1 VAALASAAEIPPG
14 GEGVI
19 KATIN
24 TRGRSGQITKTV
36 TVETSDP
43 DNETVRLMLKGSILV
58 EAALE
63 PRSLNIGRIG
73 KGETVTKSA
82 KLVARDPAKVK
93 LTKVEVVEPA
103 DGLSAKLVPGEG
115 GDAVE
120 VTFKA
125 AKIGPVRSRLKVLT
139 SSDKRPELELPIYGM
154 VLGNWELTPRTVS
167 FAAPEEA
174 AATEPAKAVLKIAA
188 RNKTPFRVT
197 KAVDA
202 EGNVTT
208 KVSKT
213 PEGFEIALTLSKV
226 PEKRQ
231 GVVTITT
238 NDPDEPTIEAR
249 YFIRRTRPGGLSPHP
264 VKSLPHDFAAPSGP
278 QKGPLRPRPA
288 LPPPP
293 TE

>member
-1 VAALASAAEIPPG
+1 MAALASAAEIPPG

-43 DNETVRLMLKGSILV
+43 DNETVRLMLKGTILV

-63 PRSLNIGRIG
+63 PRSLNVGRIG

-82 KLVARDPAKVK
+82 KLVARDPAAVK
-93 LTKVEVVEPA
+93 ITKVEIVEPA
-103 DGLSAKLVPGEG
+103 DGLTAKLVKADGV
-115 GDAVE
+115 DTVE
-120 VTFKA
+120 VSFKA
-125 AKIGPVRSRLKVLT
+125 SKIGPVRGRLKVLV

-167 FAAPEEA
+167 FAAPEGET
-174 AATEPAKAVLKIAA
+174 TEPAKAVLKITA
-188 RNKTPFRVT
+188 RSKTPFRVT

-208 KVSKT
+208 KISKT
-213 PEGFEIALTLSKV
+213 ADGFEVALTLAKA

-238 NDPDEPTIEAR
+238 TDPDEPTIEAR
-249 YFIRRTRPGGLSPHP
+249 YFIRRTRPGGVTPRP
-264 VKSLPHDFAAPSGP
+264 MKSLRQELGTPN
-278 QKGPLRPRPA
+278 GPLRPRPA
-288 LPPPP
+288 PPPPP

>member
-1 VAALASAAEIPPG
+1 MAALASAAEIPPG

-43 DNETVRLMLKGSILV
+43 DNETVRLVLRGTILV

-63 PRSLNIGRIG
+63 PRTLNVGRIG
-73 KGETVTKSA
+73 RGETVTKSA
-82 KLVARDPAKVK
+82 KLVARDPTKVK
-93 LTKVEVVEPA
+93 LTKVELAEPA
-103 DGLSAKLVPGEG
+103 DGVTAKLVHGED

-125 AKIGPVRSRLKVLT
+125 SKIGPVRSRLKVLT
-139 SSDKRPELELPIYGM
+139 SSEKRPELELPIYGM
-154 VLGNWELTPRTVS
+154 VLGNWELAPRTVS
-167 FAAPEEA
+167 FASPEEGA
-174 AATEPAKAVLKIAA
+174 ATTEPAKAVLKVTA
-188 RNKTPFRVT
+188 RNATAFGVN

-213 PEGFEIALTLSKV
+213 ADGFEIELTLVKV
-226 PEKRQ
+226 PERRQ
-231 GVVTITT
+231 GVITITT

-249 YFIRRTRPGGLSPHP
+249 YFIRRSRPGGLQPHP
-264 VKSLPHDFAAPSGP
+264 VKSLRRELVPPNSPHI
-278 QKGPLRPRPA
+278 PRPA
-288 LPPPP
+288 SPPPP

>member
-1 VAALASAAEIPPG
+1 MAALASAAEIPPG

-43 DNETVRLMLKGSILV
+43 DNETIRLMLKGTILV

-63 PRSLNIGRIG
+63 PRSLNVGRIG

-82 KLVARDPAKVK
+82 KLVARDPAAVK
-93 LTKVEVVEPA
+93 ITKVEIVEPT
-103 DGLSAKLVPGEG
+103 DGLTAKLVQ
-115 GDAVE
+115 GDGVAMVE
-120 VTFKA
+120 VTYKA
-125 AKIGPVRSRLKVLT
+125 VKIGPVRSRLKVLV

-167 FAAPEEA
+167 FAGPEGET
-174 AATEPAKAVLKIAA
+174 ATEPAKAVLKVTA

-213 PEGFEIALTLSKV
+213 AEGFEIALTLAKV

-249 YFIRRTRPGGLSPHP
+249 YFIRRTRPGGLSPRP
-264 VKSLPHDFAAPSGP
+264 MKSLRNELGPPNAPM
-278 QKGPLRPRPA
+278 RPRPT
-288 LPPPP
+288 PPPP
-293 TE
+293 PAE